1 MKTYLTFLSRNRLFT
16 LVNVLGLSVSL
27 MFVLLI
33 GDMVVRELTVGQD
46 IEDRDE
52 IYVLTNNISTAGH
65 VIMGDMLMNRY
76 PEIKSWSALYG
87 TQSLR
92 AIVDDKKLDME
103 TYVVKPD
110 FFSFMGSF
118 FLSVS

>member
-46 IEDRDE
+46 AER
-52 IYVLTNNISTAGH
+52 AG
-65 VIMGDMLMNRY
+65 IFLNRRPAVNATSGY
-76 PEIKSWSALYG
+76 
-87 TQSLR
+87 
-92 AIVDDKKLDME
+92 
-103 TYVVKPD
+103 
-110 FFSFMGSF
+110 
-118 FLSVS
+118 LSSY